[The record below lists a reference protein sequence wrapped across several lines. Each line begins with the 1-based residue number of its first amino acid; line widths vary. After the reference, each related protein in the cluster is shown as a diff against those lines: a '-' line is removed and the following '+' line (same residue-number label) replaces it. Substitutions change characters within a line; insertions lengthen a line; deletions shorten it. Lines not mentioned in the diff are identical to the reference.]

1 MGDGG
6 AGRLRA
12 WSGDAKFGRAFGA
25 AQFRPPYST
34 PRHRRKTRDAT
45 GASPRAP
52 TLSHPFPVAPQVG
65 HFQDFAI
72 LNNLP
77 WWATLP
83 LFKNTKL
90 AKRLL
95 ICSCSSADRTMLAR
109 HLSRSRRLS
118 IHGAIVGSLVQMEPV
133 RDAPTTAAMRV
144 PSHPDR
150 SSPYHCATGVGSAD
164 ADARL
169 AGSGTR

>member
-34 PRHRRKTRDAT
+34 ARHRRKTRDAT

-52 TLSHPFPVAPQVG
+52 TLSHPYPVAPRWATSRLRHFEQPALVG
-65 HFQDFAI
+65 HF
-72 LNNLP
+72 
-77 WWATLP
+77 AT
-83 LFKNTKL
+83 FQEHKT
-90 AKRLL
+90 RQRL
-95 ICSCSSADRTMLAR
+95 ICSCSSADRTMLAH

-118 IHGAIVGSLVQMEPV
+118 IHGAIIGSLVQMEPV

-164 ADARL
+164 VDACL